1 MKESHPSIVWY
12 LTFDLDDLK
21 FVKAPR
27 SLKHPFHRLILQA
40 EQQSRQLE
48 EERNLP

>member
-1 MKESHPSIVWY
+1 MKESHPSIAWY

-27 SLKHPFHRLILQA
+27 SLKRPFHRHILQA
-40 EQQSRQLE
+40 EQQSIQLE
-48 EERNLP
+48 EERNLS